1 MASPAR
7 HTGSSEE
14 LRAYL
19 VRFMEERRIPG
30 LQLAVVRDQ
39 HLVATESLGLANL
52 EHGIPVTSDSIF
64 SINSVTKALTGVAL
78 MQLVEAGRLDLAA
91 PVSTYLNGLPETW
104 KPISVRQLATLSSG
118 LPDIMVTKADQQ
130 VALLGDGTEE
140 KAWETVYSMPLEF
153 SPGSGYAYSQT
164 CYALLGRIIDHLAD
178 MPFVQFIAERQLVP
192 AGMSSTRH
200 ANDAD
205 VIPGRASTYCA
216 LNPDGSFADVIY
228 NSRLDWPPVLQ
239 TAAGMHSTAEDMAK
253 WIVALQNGTLLTQAS
268 VAEMQSPVPLEGGRP
283 GTWGIGWL
291 MGQTAKGRVCAPAGG
306 CKSQIVIYPD
316 GLSVVLLTNLIGGIP
331 EQFQAVSGQ
340 EIDVRFI
347 DPIAEHF
354 VG

>member
-1 MASPAR
+1 
-7 HTGSSEE
+7 
-14 LRAYL
+14 
-19 VRFMEERRIPG
+19 
-30 LQLAVVRDQ
+30 
-39 HLVATESLGLANL
+39 
-52 EHGIPVTSDSIF
+52 
-64 SINSVTKALTGVAL
+64 
-78 MQLVEAGRLDLAA
+78 
-91 PVSTYLNGLPETW
+91 
-104 KPISVRQLATLSSG
+104 
-118 LPDIMVTKADQQ
+118 
-130 VALLGDGTEE
+130 
-140 KAWETVYSMPLEF
+140 
-153 SPGSGYAYSQT
+153 
-164 CYALLGRIIDHLAD
+164 
-178 MPFVQFIAERQLVP
+178 
-192 AGMSSTRH
+192 
-200 ANDAD
+200 
-205 VIPGRASTYCA
+205 
-216 LNPDGSFADVIY
+216 VIY

>member
-1 MASPAR
+1 MVSPGR
-7 HTGSSEE
+7 HEGSRED

-19 VRFMEERRIPG
+19 AKFMQERRIPG
-30 LQLAVVRDQ
+30 LQLAVLQDQ
-39 HLVATESLGLANL
+39 HLVATENLGLANL

-78 MQLVEAGRLDLAA
+78 MQLVEAGLLDLAA
-91 PVSTYLNGLPETW
+91 PVSTYLDGLPEPW
-104 KPISVRQLATLSSG
+104 KPITVRQLATLSAG

-130 VALLGDGTEE
+130 VALVGDGTEE
-140 KAWETVYSMPLEF
+140 KAWETVYSLPLEF
-153 SPGSGYAYSQT
+153 SPGSGYSYSQT

-205 VIPGRASTYCA
+205 LIPGRATTYCA
-216 LNPDGSFADVIY
+216 LNPDGSFVDVIF

-253 WIVALQNGTLLTQAS
+253 WIVALQNGTLLSEAS
-268 VAEMQSPVPLEGGRP
+268 VTEMQSPVPLEGDRP
-283 GTWGIGWL
+283 GKWGIGWL
-291 MGQTAKGRVCAPAGG
+291 MGQTAQGRVCAPAGG
-306 CKSQIVIYPD
+306 CKSQLVLYPD
-316 GLSVVLLTNLIGGIP
+316 GLSVVLLTNLIGGLP
-331 EQFQAVSGQ
+331 EQFQAASGG
-340 EIDVRFI
+340 EFDVRFI
-347 DPIAEHF
+347 DTIIEHF
-354 VG
+354 RG